1 MSVTDKDNNVIR
13 CEGFDIHIYFGLAMI
28 TIIFVSTFTAAFFHM
43 YRYLEYKKKT
53 INNIIESMT
62 N

>member
-1 MSVTDKDNNVIR
+1 MIR
-13 CEGFDIHIYFGLAMI
+13 CECFDIHIYFGLAMI
-28 TIIFVSTFTAAFFHM
+28 AIMFVSTFTAAFFHM